1 MVLGALI
8 GAGVSLL
15 GGAMSAGGAAADA
28 RRARRLEQQRIERQ
42 FEYDNAV
49 YDFNW
54 KQTERQYK
62 FAKEETQTARLNQEA
77 NLAYQDETASRAYG
91 YNLAIRNFEYANQ
104 IRAYNESER
113 IYGQQR
119 SLNRAASHLAMQDES
134 RRYGELIKGMAFEH
148 QDMLVKMMKEQ
159 GAVEARAGQGVT
171 AKNLSGDVLA
181 QYGRNQAIM
190 LANLMSAEQES
201 LRNEKQINFER
212 YAADVAA
219 DSRRMLEPLL
229 APAPMA
235 PLAMPRATL
244 LDPLKP
250 EKGPRPLKG
259 TNTVSTPSGLTIA
272 SNFLG
277 GGGAQGLLGLA
288 NAFIK

>member
-1 MVLGALI
+1 MPIGAII

-15 GGAMSAGGAAADA
+15 GGALSAGASAGEA
-28 RRARRLEQQRIERQ
+28 RRARRLEQQRIEKQ
-42 FEYDNAV
+42 YEYDKSV

-62 FAKEETQTARLNQEA
+62 FAKKETETARLNQEN
-77 NLAYQDETASRAYG
+77 NLLYQDETASRAYG
-91 YNLAIRNFEYANQ
+91 LNLAIRNFEYANQ

-119 SLNRAASHLAMQDES
+119 ALNRAASNLAMADES

-148 QDMLVKMMKEQ
+148 QDMLVKLMKEQ
-159 GAVEARAGQGVT
+159 GAVEARAGQGVS

-181 QYGRNQAIM
+181 QFGRNQAIM
-190 LANLMSAEQES
+190 LQNLLSAEQES
-201 LRNEKQINFER
+201 LRNERQINFER
-212 YAADVAA
+212 YSADVAA
-219 DSRRMLEPLL
+219 DARRMLEPLL

-235 PLAMPRATL
+235 PLSMPRATL

-250 EKGPRPLKG
+250 EKGPKPLKG
-259 TNTVSTPSGLTIA
+259 TNTVSVPSGLSIA
-272 SNFLG
+272 NNFLN
-277 GGGAQGLLGLA
+277 GGGAAGIMGLA
-288 NAFIK
+288 NAFIR